1 MTRVLTTLLEILG
14 VPWMIYQI
22 FVVRPDNLFP
32 VRPRCCG
39 VHYKLVRSDDVLVER
54 QSWLEDCTDPFLSG
68 CWLDRAQV
76 CILGGSACHLFA
88 DERFRFFAS
97 GKMNGIRRVCIVK
110 DLCYDCDVEVV
121 GRFFNYVLGLHRWI

>member
-1 MTRVLTTLLEILG
+1 
-14 VPWMIYQI
+14 MICQI
-22 FVVRPDNLFP
+22 FVVRPDILFP

-39 VHYKLVRSDDVLVER
+39 VHYKSVCSDDVLVER
-54 QSWLEDCTDPFLSG
+54 QSWLEDCTDQFLSG
-68 CWLDRAQV
+68 CWLDRVQV

-88 DERFRFFAS
+88 DKRFRFFGS
-97 GKMNGIRRVCIVK
+97 DKTNGIRRVCIVK